1 MCNSDKYLS
10 VSATDILFVVTLK
23 YYQAVKKRRKHYD
36 NFLLC
41 TLNWGNNISLM
52 GSKAVQSF
60 PFNVLFMWILG
71 GEPGEQNRSMV
82 KEIICS
88 LLSTAFLPTSAL
100 ISTGLC
106 ACFDTILKKPL

>member
-41 TLNWGNNISLM
+41 TFNWGNNISLM

-60 PFNVLFMWILG
+60 PVNVLFMWILG
-71 GEPGEQNRSMV
+71 GEPGGAKQKHGEGDHLEFTV
-82 KEIICS
+82 HG
-88 LLSTAFLPTSAL
+88 FLTYL
-100 ISTGLC
+100 Y
-106 ACFDTILKKPL
+106 FDFYRFMCLT